1 MRKLI
6 FFLLTTI
13 LISCDSASRIGDAFG
28 IDAFCSPEIQ
38 YHLSSNCEDNP
49 EITASEIVSVLVFN
63 TTIDGVEDKLNEA
76 EIGEC
81 VLVSLI
87 GFVGNDGES
96 LDNVYIVNDAE
107 KSWLV
112 KDCN

>member
-13 LISCDSASRIGDAFG
+13 LISCDSASRIDDVFG
-28 IDAFCSPEIQ
+28 IKAFCYPEIQ
-38 YHLSSNCEDNP
+38 YHLSSDCEDSP
-49 EITASEIVSVLVFN
+49 EITASEIVSRANFIIA
-63 TTIDGVEDKLNEA
+63 IDGIEVILNDA

-81 VLVSLI
+81 VLVNLV
-87 GFVGNDGES
+87 GFVSNNGES
-96 LDNVYIVNDAE
+96 LGNVYIVNDAE

>member
-13 LISCDSASRIGDAFG
+13 LISCGDLFDSSFTLPSI
-28 IDAFCSPEIQ
+28 CSPEIQ
-38 YHLSSNCEDNP
+38 YHLSSDCEDNP
-49 EITASEIVSVLVFN
+49 EIYIFEFVTKSAFSI
-63 TTIDGVEDKLNEA
+63 TIDGIEVILNEA

-87 GFVGNDGES
+87 GFTSSNGES
-96 LDNVYIVNDAE
+96 LGNVYIVNDAD

-112 KDCN
+112 KDCFE

>member
-13 LISCDSASRIGDAFG
+13 LISCGDLFDSSYTLPSI
-28 IDAFCSPEIQ
+28 CSPEIQ
-38 YHLSSNCEDNP
+38 YHLSSDCEDNP
-49 EITASEIVSVLVFN
+49 EIYIFEFVTKSAFSI
-63 TTIDGVEDKLNEA
+63 TIDGIEDILNEA

-81 VLVSLI
+81 VLVSF
-87 GFVGNDGES
+87 GAS